1 MLPPKTWTLR
11 LENPMS
17 LWWPSFIYSLE
28 LQGFCCPTSL
38 CALTLQ
44 PRWEDDEHMLE
55 FKQQCEHHQRRFFFF
70 FKDLVDVWG
79 LRHSDKEGSV
89 SSRSAAVSLG
99 RPGFDLLCWFF
110 LLFPFSRLCLLD
122 YSEYKTHWSRFHY
135 SCQRIVRRLAPIS
148 RLSYI

>member
-11 LENPMS
+11 LQWACDGHLLYTVWSCRVSAALLLSVLWPCSHAEKMS
-17 LWWPSFIYSLE
+17 TCWSLSSSARIIKD
-28 LQGFCCPTSL
+28 G
-38 CALTLQ
+38 
-44 PRWEDDEHMLE
+44 
-55 FKQQCEHHQRRFFFF
+55 FF
-70 FKDLVDVWG
+70 FKDLVDIWG